1 MLKAFT
7 LFHSWQ
13 HPFIFIRSE
22 QIIIKIAWHHN
33 KRYFHMDERAR
44 REKERYNSNEI
55 KRDNYTKILSRSPY
69 SSKLIDDTIT
79 DRMKVADGAN
89 VLEIGSNV
97 FIGYIVARG
106 FKPSKLTCINISEL
120 ELKLGTDFIAN
131 NKVAFPV
138 EFKIMDANKLEFDDS
153 QFDLVFG
160 GAILH
165 HLNFQT
171 AIKEIHRV
179 LKPDGHMMFHEPL
192 GSNPIAKLIRFL
204 TPFART
210 RDEKPLDRKDL
221 EFVKEYFET
230 KYAFFQLFS
239 VFSTVLL
246 KGIGL
251 KDSHPLNKLFFF
263 ADTFITKHLPVLNP
277 YFREILLSG
286 RKRRTGGL
294 RDGEAKGQ

>member
-1 MLKAFT
+1 
-7 LFHSWQ
+7 
-13 HPFIFIRSE
+13 
-22 QIIIKIAWHHN
+22 
-33 KRYFHMDERAR
+33 MDERAR

-55 KRDNYTKILSRSPY
+55 KRDSYTKILSRSPY
-69 SSKLIDDTIT
+69 SRQLLDDTIT

-89 VLEIGSNV
+89 VLEIGSNA

-106 FKPSKLTCINISEL
+106 FKPSKLTCINISES
-120 ELKLGTDFIAN
+120 ELKLGTDFVSN
-131 NKVAFPV
+131 NKAEFPV
-138 EFKIMDANKLEFDDS
+138 EFKIMDANKLEFADG

-192 GSNPIAKLIRFL
+192 GNNPVAKLIRFL

-221 EFVKEYFET
+221 EFVKQYFHT
-230 KYAFFQLFS
+230 QYAFFQLFS
-239 VFSTVLL
+239 VFSTVFLN
-246 KGIGL
+246 GIGL

-263 ADTFITKHLPVLNP
+263 ADTFITKNVPVLNP

-286 RKRRTGGL
+286 RKKGMGGQ
-294 RDGEAKGQ
+294 RE